1 MTITHLVLFLHI
13 YTMKKMLLSISYKW
27 KIYSFLYLLILYQ
40 IAKNISPFNVFDI
53 LSLLI
58 YVSTTHNVYLT
69 VARAEIADYLRN

>member
-1 MTITHLVLFLHI
+1 MGNILFFIFTHLN
-13 YTMKKMLLSISYKW
+13 
-27 KIYSFLYLLILYQ
+27 Q
-40 IAKNISPFNVFDI
+40 IAKIISPFNVFDI

>member
-1 MTITHLVLFLHI
+1 
-13 YTMKKMLLSISYKW
+13 MKKMLLSISYKW
-27 KIYSFLYLLILYQ
+27 EIYSFLYLLILYQ